1 MPGAMTEI
9 PGEMLSDVM
18 DVALTPSRVFE
29 NLAIL
34 QILPVGGFTI
44 GSQA

>member
-9 PGEMLSDVM
+9 PGEMLSDLM

-34 QILPVGGFTI
+34 HILPVGGFSV
-44 GSQA
+44 GSRA